1 MMQFVV
7 YFHVTGNFAKGVHL
21 DALFFV
27 SDFRTICRTIF
38 VLF

>member
-1 MMQFVV
+1 MQFVV
-7 YFHVTGNFAKGVHL
+7 YFHVTGNFAKGVRL

>member
-7 YFHVTGNFAKGVHL
+7 YFHITGNFAKGVRL